1 VYGVI
6 VSIIWEDEIMS
17 KRIQGFVVGTVFGAL
32 LFTGGIAL
40 AKTGMETLSAEYR
53 NIKIVIDGST
63 VTPKDGNGA
72 PVEPFIVNGT
82 TYLPVRAVAQA
93 MNSTVSWD
101 AATSTVT
108 INTAGY
114 SGVTAPS
121 NPTTPTQSSPPATNA
136 AQNGTITDAQA
147 KQIALNHAGV
157 TEADTS
163 WLRAKLDW
171 DDGRQHYDVDFVV
184 GTREY
189 EYEINATT
197 GKVNSYSNESVYD

>member
-6 VSIIWEDEIMS
+6 RRIIWEGEIMS
-17 KRIQGFVVGTVFGAL
+17 KRIQGFIVGTVFGSL
-32 LFTGGIAL
+32 LLTGGIAL
-40 AKTGMETLSAEYR
+40 AKTATETLSVEYR
-53 NIKIVIDGST
+53 DIKIVVDGYT

-114 SGVTAPS
+114 SGVPA
-121 NPTTPTQSSPPATNA
+121 TTPTQPPLPPVTNA
-136 AQNGTITDAQA
+136 AQNGTITEAQA
-147 KQIALNHAGV
+147 KQVALNQAGV

-163 WLRAKLDW
+163 WIRAKLDW

-197 GKVNSYSNESVYD
+197 GKIISYSNESMYD